1 LLERDSGVVG
11 AVCGEEPFEVVNMAL
26 EDGEE
31 LRMPRGVRRASW
43 VEEGVCV
50 IQNKVGQLFL
60 RETSPFPEK
69 RVIWELLKR

>member
-1 LLERDSGVVG
+1 
-11 AVCGEEPFEVVNMAL
+11 
-26 EDGEE
+26 
-31 LRMPRGVRRASW
+31 MPRGVRRASW